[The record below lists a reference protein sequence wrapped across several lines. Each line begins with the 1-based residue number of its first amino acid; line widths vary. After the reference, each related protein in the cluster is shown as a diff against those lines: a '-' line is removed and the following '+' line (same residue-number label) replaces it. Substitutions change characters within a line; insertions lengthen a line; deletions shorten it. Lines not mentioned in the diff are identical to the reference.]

1 MSTKKMEKKLEK
13 AKAYYSQ
20 VEEAVK
26 KADAMIDQFQAI
38 DTIPLFTA
46 KKKEISSALRFQLS

>member
-1 MSTKKMEKKLEK
+1 MKEKLEK

-26 KADAMIDQFQAI
+26 KADAIIDQF
-38 DTIPLFTA
+38 
-46 KKKEISSALRFQLS
+46 